1 MNDQQKH
8 PLKSFVVF
16 GDLLSRTTVVAA
28 CFCITEQGVNF
39 RDESNNL
46 TAHFPPDTC
55 VVSADAS
62 RVLAAPA
69 ASVEL
74 LKSVVTD
81 LAPGEAFAVDL
92 PPTVTI
98 GTISI
103 TGATPE
109 CAASIAA
116 QIQGLM
122 DHRQSVERG

>member
-1 MNDQQKH
+1 MSNQQKH

-16 GDLLSRTTVVAA
+16 GELLSRTTVVAA

-46 TAHFPPDTC
+46 IAHFPPGTC

-62 RVLAAPA
+62 RVLAEPVP
-69 ASVEL
+69 SVEP

-98 GTISI
+98 GTLNI
-103 TGATPE
+103 TGLTPE
-109 CAASIAA
+109 LGAAIGA

-122 DHRQSVERG
+122 DQRQSSGLA